1 MTAGYVEFEFD
12 LPSALLRNL
21 VSVFDHL
28 EAITLT
34 ESNVETIPEVQ
45 GVYQL
50 FLKRGTATNLV
61 YIGKTDAAAGLRVR
75 LYRHATKIQHR
86 LNLNP
91 GDVLFKAVR
100 VYVFT
105 AVDLE
110 TQLITHYGGAQV
122 SWNGSGFGSNDPGRE
137 RDTTTY
143 KPDHFDTQFP
153 IDISRALSFSL
164 PTTASAAEI
173 LAQLKSGLPYLIR
186 IQTLRQG
193 SRSPHRDLEATIVT
207 LDPQQPMTPESVIAQ
222 TVRQLPTGWHA
233 TMLPSHVIIYK
244 DDTRRFPSG
253 HRIAKSIAKPAD

>member
-12 LPSALLRNL
+12 LPNALLRNL
-21 VSVFDHL
+21 VSVFDSL
-28 EAITLT
+28 GAVPLID
-34 ESNVETIPEVQ
+34 SNVAAIPEVQ

-50 FLKRGTATNLV
+50 FLKGAEGSNLV
-61 YIGKTDAAAGLRVR
+61 YIGKTNAAAGLRVR
-75 LYRHATKIQHR
+75 LNRHATKIQNR

-91 GDVLFKAVR
+91 DDVLFKAVR

-110 TQLITHYGGAQV
+110 AQLIAHYGGAQV

-143 KPDHFDTQFP
+143 QADHFDTQFP
-153 IDISRALSFSL
+153 IDIDRALSFSI
-164 PTTASAAEI
+164 PAEASAVET
-173 LAQLKSGLPYLIR
+173 LARLKSGLPYLMR

-193 SRSPHRDLEATIVT
+193 SRSPHRDLEATAVI
-207 LDPQQPMTPESVIAQ
+207 LDPQLPMTPESVIAQ
-222 TVRQLPTGWHA
+222 TVRQLPAGWHA

-253 HRIAKSIAKPAD
+253 RRIAESTGNV